1 MNQRACRLRDRILR
15 LDPGLVRFT
24 LMCRTT
30 LSATLVAVWSLPLTL
45 GLNQPITETAP
56 SIVFAML
63 VAQFA
68 RDPDRAAQAL
78 TTFLAFAAGAAGVII
93 AALLAP
99 YQLASQALFVA
110 TLACGVLFQNKGQ
123 RAVTIAVVSFVGV
136 YIGLFLHPLPAQ
148 LPIILTLLVPSWI
161 VLLIVLLLCVPL
173 RPTDIARRTLT
184 AAILQG
190 VRVSDFLRAKGRLSG
205 PSGVAREIELLNEIA
220 LTADGQISTACIPHE
235 TIARTYLIEIEVAA
249 SRAFRSAS
257 HSGSATASQC
267 ELDRL
272 DRALNDLGTLC
283 ETSRTP
289 QQIADGQSTQ
299 TTKLPNAPLAWLPAG
314 KAAAAATS
322 ACAVGICLS
331 HERWF
336 WAVIGVF
343 VLFLGTTS
351 AADTYH
357 KGVWRV
363 AGTVS
368 GAIAGIALVKLFA
381 GHPIIEVLAMV
392 VCVAG
397 WSYCLF
403 YRYGVAMFFLTV
415 LIGHIYT
422 FLGASPL
429 RVLSLRVGETL
440 IGTATAVLVASI
452 IAPVR
457 VIDLASANRRKL
469 VDGWETTLKL
479 CAARARGDHDVNPLA
494 ETRKVDRLVHQLRLT
509 LAPLQAQRR
518 LTQRSDQGDDLRL
531 MIACTHGLREL
542 ALGVTLLSKSTDLR
556 APFVTQLDEIQATAR
571 AISRARPG
579 SHGDINREAR
589 QQPSV
594 LALESFESAL
604 WKVSELLQTERQL
617 RDGPKPTFAA
627 NQLHTRSERRL

>member
-78 TTFLAFAAGAAGVII
+78 TTLLAFAAGAAGVII

-173 RPTDIARRTLT
+173 RPTDIARHTLT

-220 LTADGQISTACIPHE
+220 LTADGQIATARIPQE

-289 QQIADGQSTQ
+289 RQLADRQSTQ

-351 AADTYH
+351 GADTYH

-368 GAIAGIALVKLFA
+368 GAIAGIGLVKLFA

-422 FLGASPL
+422 FLGASTL
-429 RVLSLRVGETL
+429 VVLSLRVGETL

-452 IAPVR
+452 IAPVQA
-457 VIDLASANRRKL
+457 IDLASTNRRKL
-469 VDGWETTLKL
+469 VDCWETTLKL

-518 LTQRSDQGDDLRL
+518 LTQRSAQDDDLGL
-531 MIACTHGLREL
+531 IIACTHGLREL
-542 ALGVTLLSKSTDLR
+542 ALGVTLLSKSMDLR

-571 AISRARPG
+571 AISKARPG
-579 SHGDINREAR
+579 SHGDTNREAR

-604 WKVSELLQTERQL
+604 RKVSELLQTERQL

-627 NQLHTRSERRL
+627 N